1 MFSIATKIVWVL
13 YVVPSITTKLITMLY
28 VVSSIATQ
36 MVVIG
41 GTFYYHQ
48 NEFSVAK
55 NGVAAIVL

>member
-1 MFSIATKIVWVL
+1 LGAICGSLYYHKVDYGAIIGVL
-13 YVVPSITTKLITMLY
+13 YCHT
-28 VVSSIATQ
+28 AG